1 MKKIR
6 ASKCDIREVPA
17 AEQRAF
23 LNKNHI
29 QGYTP
34 SSLCLGLYLGNELVY
49 LQSYGKTRRSN
60 IDYVDWDMKRMCGPK
75 DAYVYGGASKLLK
88 YFLNNYDLGKG
99 LVTYCD
105 PEVFDG
111 HTYEKIGFTLD
122 HICPD
127 DYKYIKDGVE
137 YSKQHGKKSNIWAR
151 LKKENPDIEP
161 FDVWKTKH
169 TEREMMEKLGYE
181 RVMHK
186 GLIAYVI
193 MGNPKWYIYD
203 IEINGYHYVGQHV
216 YYQNLS
222 EEEMKKDGY
231 WGSGTRLP
239 EFREQY
245 NTNGNKTILCYGLKN
260 KIAAD
265 TAEEVYI
272 AAARKKYGRYEE
284 GGKCLNKAD
293 GGNGGNIAPW
303 TEERKRKIA
312 ESQKG
317 KKLSEEHK
325 KKISDSLKGRPGP
338 NKGRKMSE
346 EQKTLI
352 SSKLKGRNTP
362 YEMTDSIRKKMS
374 EVKKG
379 KPSSRK
385 GQSMSENGVQ
395 NIKDGWKK
403 RKETSQEHIHSNGYV
418 TKNDIIQAYGVS
430 KYFIETKLTVLGYY
444 KGTAFFDIKEVNQTI
459 TDNPSQN
466 KEHKQDSKSQP
477 NYKLIRCIETGEE
490 HGQNEWAR
498 MGYSHAGQIA
508 RGYGRHKSDHGKHFE
523 FVE

>member
-6 ASKCDIREVPA
+6 ASKCEIREVPTV
-17 AEQRAF
+17 EQKAF

-34 SSLCLGLYLGNELVY
+34 CSLCLGLYLGNELVY

-137 YSKQHGKKSNIWAR
+137 YSKQHGKKSCIWAR

-193 MGNPKWYIYD
+193 TGNQKWYIYD

-222 EEEMKKDGY
+222 EEEMKKDDY

-239 EFREQY
+239 EFRERY

-260 KIAAD
+260 KKAAN
-265 TAEEVYI
+265 TAEEIYI

-303 TEERKRKIA
+303 TEERKRKIS
-312 ESQKG
+312 ESKRKSYSEHPELRQKISKARKEFFDSEAG
-317 KKLSEEHK
+317 QDWKKQKSESMTKYIEEHPEF
-325 KKISDSLKGRPGP
+325 R
-338 NKGRKMSE
+338 
-346 EQKTLI
+346 
-352 SSKLKGRNTP
+352 
-362 YEMTDSIRKKMS
+362 
-374 EVKKG
+374 EVAGADKVG
-379 KPSSRK
+379 KPSWNK
-385 GQSMSENGVQ
+385 GVECTY
-395 NIKDGWKK
+395 
-403 RKETSQEHIHSNGYV
+403 KE
-418 TKNDIIQAYGVS
+418 KVS
-430 KYFIETKLTVLGYY
+430 FGLKEYF
-444 KGTAFFDIKEVNQTI
+444 
-459 TDNPSQN
+459 
-466 KEHKQDSKSQP
+466 KEHKQDPKSQP

-490 HGQNEWAR
+490 YGQNEWAR

-508 RGYGRHKSDHGKHFE
+508 RGYGRCKSDHGKHFE

>member
-17 AEQRAF
+17 AEQRTF

-34 SSLCLGLYLGNELVY
+34 SSLCLGLYLGDELVY

-151 LKKENPDIEP
+151 LKKENPNIEP

-169 TEREMMEKLGYE
+169 TEKEMMEKLGYE

-193 MGNPKWYIYD
+193 MGEPKWYIYD
-203 IEINGYHYVGQHV
+203 IEINGYHYVGQHA

-222 EEEMKKDGY
+222 EEEMKKDEY

-239 EFREQY
+239 EFRELY

-260 KIAAD
+260 KKAAD
-265 TAEEVYI
+265 TAEEIYI

-303 TEERKRKIA
+303 TEERK
-312 ESQKG
+312 S
-317 KKLSEEHK
+317 
-325 KKISDSLKGRPGP
+325 KISESK
-338 NKGRKMSE
+338 RKSYSE
-346 EQKTLI
+346 HPELRQKI
-352 SSKLKGRNTP
+352 SK
-362 YEMTDSIRKKMS
+362 
-374 EVKKG
+374 
-379 KPSSRK
+379 SRK
-385 GQSMSENGVQ
+385 EFLDSEAGQ
-395 NIKDGWKK
+395 DWKK
-403 RKETSQEHIHSNGYV
+403 RKSESMKKYIEEHPEFREVAGADKVGKPSWN
-418 TKNDIIQAYGVS
+418 KGVECIYKEKVS
-430 KYFIETKLTVLGYY
+430 FGLKEYF
-444 KGTAFFDIKEVNQTI
+444 
-459 TDNPSQN
+459 
-466 KEHKQDSKSQP
+466 KEHKQDPKSQP
-477 NYKLIRCIETGEE
+477 KYRLIRCIETGEE

-508 RGYGRHKSDHGKHFE
+508 RGYGRCKSDHGKHFE

>member
-34 SSLCLGLYLGNELVY
+34 CSLCLGLYLGDELVY

-75 DAYVYGGASKLLK
+75 DTYVYGGASKLLK

-216 YYQNLS
+216 YYNSLN
-222 EEEMKKDGY
+222 DNY
-231 WGSGTRLP
+231 YGSGIVLKNM
-239 EFREQY
+239 QNKY

-260 KIAAD
+260 KMAAD
-265 TAEEVYI
+265 TAEKVYI
-272 AAARKKYGRYEE
+272 SASRKKYGELHN
-284 GGKCLNKAD
+284 GGKNINVAD
-293 GGNGGNIAPW
+293 GGQGGNIAPW
-303 TEERKRKIA
+303 TEERK
-312 ESQKG
+312 
-317 KKLSEEHK
+317 
-325 KKISDSLKGRPGP
+325 KKISESKKELFSSEKGNETRDKISNARKEFFDSDAGQVWKKQKSESMKKYVEEHPEFREIAGVSNIGRHSW
-338 NKGRKMSE
+338 NKGVECTYKE
-346 EQKTLI
+346 KI
-352 SSKLKGRNTP
+352 SVCLK
-362 YEMTDSIRKKMS
+362 E
-374 EVKKG
+374 
-379 KPSSRK
+379 
-385 GQSMSENGVQ
+385 
-395 NIKDGWKK
+395 
-403 RKETSQEHIHSNGYV
+403 
-418 TKNDIIQAYGVS
+418 
-430 KYFIETKLTVLGYY
+430 YF
-444 KGTAFFDIKEVNQTI
+444 
-459 TDNPSQN
+459 
-466 KEHKQDSKSQP
+466 KEHKQDPKSQP
-477 NYKLIRCIETGEE
+477 KYRLIRCIETGEE
-490 HGQNEWAR
+490 YGQNEWAR

-508 RGYGRHKSDHGKHFE
+508 RGYGRSKSDHGKHFE

>member
-1 MKKIR
+1 MRKIR
-6 ASKCDIREVPA
+6 ASKCEIREVPTE
-17 AEQRAF
+17 EQKAF
-23 LNKNHI
+23 LNKNHV
-29 QGYTP
+29 QGYT
-34 SSLCLGLYLGNELVY
+34 SCSLCLGLYLDNELVY

-88 YFLNNYDLGKG
+88 YFLENYDTGKG

-122 HICPD
+122 HVCPD
-127 DYKYIKDGVE
+127 DYKYIRDGVE

-216 YYQNLS
+216 YFGNQS
-222 EEEMKKDGY
+222 KEEMLKDDY
-231 WGSGTRLP
+231 WGSGVRLP
-239 EFREQY
+239 EFRERY
-245 NTNGNKTILCYGLKN
+245 NTNGIKTILCYGLKN
-260 KIAAD
+260 KMAAD
-265 TAEEVYI
+265 TAEEIYI

-293 GGNGGNIAPW
+293 GGDGGNIAPW
-303 TEERKRKIA
+303 TEERK
-312 ESQKG
+312 
-317 KKLSEEHK
+317 
-325 KKISDSLKGRPGP
+325 KKISESKKELFRSEKGNEVRKKISNSRKEFFDSDAGQVWKKQKSESMKKYVEEHPEFREIAGASNIGRPGW
-338 NKGRKMSE
+338 NKGIPCRE
-346 EQKTLI
+346 
-352 SSKLKGRNTP
+352 
-362 YEMTDSIRKKMS
+362 
-374 EVKKG
+374 
-379 KPSSRK
+379 
-385 GQSMSENGVQ
+385 
-395 NIKDGWKK
+395 
-403 RKETSQEHIHSNGYV
+403 
-418 TKNDIIQAYGVS
+418 
-430 KYFIETKLTVLGYY
+430 ETKKKVSIGL
-444 KGTAFFDIKEVNQTI
+444 KEYF
-459 TDNPSQN
+459 
-466 KEHKQDSKSQP
+466 KEHKQDPKSQP
-477 NYKLIRCIETGEE
+477 KYRLIRCIETGEE
-490 HGQNEWAR
+490 YGQNEWAR

-508 RGYGRHKSDHGKHFE
+508 RGYSRSKSDHGKHFE